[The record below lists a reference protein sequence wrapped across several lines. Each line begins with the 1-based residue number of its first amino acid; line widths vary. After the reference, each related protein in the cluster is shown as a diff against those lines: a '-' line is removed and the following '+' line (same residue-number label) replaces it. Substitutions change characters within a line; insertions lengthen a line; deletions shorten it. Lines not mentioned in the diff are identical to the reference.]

1 MKGLC
6 GGPLRALRRRGGFVQ
21 SGGEVTCGRDP
32 EVGMRIVSSTWSG
45 APYPLGCERPPHP
58 VATEGQRLG
67 GVSLSWK
74 RGPRHHG
81 GGAPSWIASSQVSDW
96 KILWSGRCILSCS
109 GWAAGQSLRSQGRS
123 VRDER
128 EPGRTPE
135 PFVPPPLQ
143 PEWLI
148 SVCSAPLQTAPHPGC
163 PQCPRCGFLAH
174 ESALP

>member
-1 MKGLC
+1 MGWGSQLDRIK
-6 GGPLRALRRRGGFVQ
+6 PSLRLENSVVRAVHSFL
-21 SGGEVTCGRDP
+21 
-32 EVGMRIVSSTWSG
+32 
-45 APYPLGCERPPHP
+45 
-58 VATEGQRLG
+58 QRLG
-67 GVSLSWK
+67 SW
-74 RGPRHHG
+74 
-81 GGAPSWIASSQVSDW
+81 
-96 KILWSGRCILSCS
+96 
-109 GWAAGQSLRSQGRS
+109 QSLRSQGRS

-174 ESALP
+174 ESPLP